1 MASEKKAKEEAKLAA
16 IAAAEAA
23 AIAAKVAAEEAAAEE
38 ARLRAAAGLSK
49 LPESV
54 TVADLETGDGETFK
68 ACFNMSP
75 GQWRIQP
82 GFKKRMLQKAALA
95 KYNVHQRKEN
105 ARREAEWQAMQATRA
120 GAAGD
125 KPQTPTSTRGSL
137 SGSEDG

>member
-1 MASEKKAKEEAKLAA
+1 M
-16 IAAAEAA
+16 
-23 AIAAKVAAEEAAAEE
+23 
-38 ARLRAAAGLSK
+38 
-49 LPESV
+49 
-54 TVADLETGDGETFK
+54 ADLETGDGETFK

-105 ARREAEWQAMQATRA
+105 ARREAEWQAMQAARA